1 MRISDWNSDVCSS
14 DLQGTDQPAA
24 GSAADGP
31 TAEGPTAEGP
41 TGGEVPGNV
50 LGSEPD
56 SDFWRAI
63 RRGETGYVSIPNA
76 AAGRLI
82 QSEGDNWRAVRNG
95 PVTVYGAWA
104 MLGVVIVLALFFALR
119 GRIRIDAGPK
129 IGRASLRERGGQ

>member
-1 MRISDWNSDVCSS
+1 MGCGSLAAPAWG
-14 DLQGTDQPAA
+14 QGTDQPAA

-31 TAEGPTAEGP
+31 TAEGPTAEGPTGEGP

-82 QSEGDNWRAVRNG
+82 QSAGDTWRAVRNG
-95 PVTVYGAWA
+95 DRKS
-104 MLGVVIVLALFFALR
+104 VV
-119 GRIRIDAGPK
+119 
-129 IGRASLRERGGQ
+129 